1 MFTKALR
8 TIILLSSFYIL
19 RPCWGFPIVACWYP
33 LANLIIW
40 GGNLASWNK
49 LRNFCAVT
57 GEDALHRLWAILQ
70 VRSLRHM
77 PQNSLPS
84 SWIMRQINSFCSCL
98 SMFQQTT
105 LWHWSGLL
113 GRGLRLKAA
122 ESTISWQQLN
132 WMHFQRQ
139 TALGPSFIKA
149 SYHQTIR
156 NHRFFSPHI
165 FNSKP
170 FVLFEPWNDEADSRR
185 GCKHDPGSP
194 QWYVW
199 MTVPEAR
206 RFSKRSTKTWNTDT
220 QKLLEGDQTPQANLL
235 ALALSFH
242 RFHEQVHSMG
252 RDAVKQFHFVFKRGS
267 GKLG

>member
-1 MFTKALR
+1 MP
-8 TIILLSSFYIL
+8 YH
-19 RPCWGFPIVACWYP
+19 PIC
-33 LANLIIW
+33 
-40 GGNLASWNK
+40 
-49 LRNFCAVT
+49 
-57 GEDALHRLWAILQ
+57 EDSPAGPKP
-70 VRSLRHM
+70 SRHM

-84 SWIMRQINSFCSCL
+84 FLDAWGQINSFCSCL

-206 RFSKRSTKTWNTDT
+206 RFSKRSTKTWNTGHAETSGRRSDAT
-220 QKLLEGDQTPQANLL
+220 SQSVG
-235 ALALSFH
+235 LSLVIPPFP
-242 RFHEQVHSMG
+242 
-252 RDAVKQFHFVFKRGS
+252 
-267 GKLG
+267 